1 MLKTFRKLRKILI
14 CDRSGQ
20 AKKNPRLQIYVVF
33 ELPVVSIISPSCPR
47 NPCHR
52 SSTPGARTSSVGVL
66 VLVLLVVVVGG
77 GGGVDVAVVTVVV
90 VVGFVVLVLVVAAV
104 VVNQETMEG
113 LGLQQVLCKLN
124 FCQRTHA
131 ISMICL
137 CKTLMFQVCSAG
149 TVS

>member
-1 MLKTFRKLRKILI
+1 ML
-14 CDRSGQ
+14 
-20 AKKNPRLQIYVVF
+20 VF
-33 ELPVVSIISPSCPR
+33 LF
-47 NPCHR
+47 
-52 SSTPGARTSSVGVL
+52 L
-66 VLVLLVVVVGG
+66 FLLLLLVVVV
-77 GGGVDVAVVTVVV
+77 
-90 VVGFVVLVLVVAAV
+90 VLMLLLLSSLLALLCLCLWLLLLLL
-104 VVNQETMEG
+104 NQETMEG